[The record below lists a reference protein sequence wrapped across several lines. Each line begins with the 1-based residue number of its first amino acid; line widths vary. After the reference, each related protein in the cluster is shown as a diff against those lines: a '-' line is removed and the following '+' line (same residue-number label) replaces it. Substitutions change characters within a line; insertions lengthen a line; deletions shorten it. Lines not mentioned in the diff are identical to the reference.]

1 MTATTPGS
9 EFGTENSLDNPA
21 ADLTYDSVQAS
32 PGAEES
38 LIQSDQLTFE
48 HKKSV
53 GAIIRV
59 AIIGAVVLLLF
70 VGLTI
75 FLMQRQGSTALLQTG
90 SFNEIHLPLKGIAAP
105 EALLNAQSLK
115 VNGGLQV
122 TGSIVLSPT
131 AQPKSPVT
139 GQLYYDKSSNQ
150 LAFFNGQQFIN
161 LGGGGTNATNVTNVF
176 NGGGG
181 TSTAVSSASV
191 LLQTGSNTVQ
201 QTGNFS
207 VSGQGAVGSLNTTSI
222 TSSGGTLYINPV
234 TIDTTP
240 LPSGVPTNLGLT
252 TVGSQVTGTGW
263 ANTLSANKV
272 TVGNTG
278 GNLQSISAYF
288 AAGSSSAHV
297 QVAIY
302 EDDGDVPS
310 KPGALLAT
318 STSTNLV
325 PGGWVTI
332 SMPGVTL
339 SPNTTYWVAMNTD
352 DTTATRA
359 FDGGSQN
366 YCFISSNFGFMPDP
380 FSPPGCFGGNFT
392 YSIYATYLT
401 SASTPGSSSQAQV
414 SIAPTGATL
423 FQNTTDSNAALQ
435 VQNAAGGTIFNVD
448 TVNGRIAIGKAN
460 ASYKLDIAGG
470 DINLSTNRSIRFGGL
485 PALSVTSGGAKTSV
499 TNFQSGG
506 EVSIQGDN
514 FRVQDQSA
522 THANLFIDNNGATLF
537 QNRTDTAAGFGI
549 KNAGNQTLFNVDT
562 LGGNVLLTGAGTGNV
577 SVATAAGAGTTGNIT
592 IQTGDSSTTASGD
605 ISIDAGAGIVDG
617 QLVSNKTFEAGLEN
631 LTSWFGTTLALS
643 SAQART
649 GTNSLAET
657 GTGSFEGIIED
668 TNNPLTPV
676 TAGHQYYFSAWA
688 RAQTTP
694 RTINIAVHW
703 IGSGT
708 TNSLTPTI
716 DNTTGWTEVSSVVAA
731 PAGATAAYI
740 TITHSGANGEVHYFD
755 DLTITD
761 LSSASAI
768 SSIDIGKTN
777 AKIVTIGNLNQIGA
791 TSIYGGSGINLN
803 GGASSINI
811 NGGVINLTGNA
822 ASTLSTS
829 SGALTVTSAATA
841 TWGVGTASTG
851 VGGNLTLRAGGGGSD
866 DNNDGGDLFL
876 QGGARNGTG
885 IAGSVIVKPPTDAA
899 DAFQIQNSAGTAFLV
914 ADSTNKRI
922 SITGT
927 GASFASLTLDNA
939 HFKSIQT
946 TAPTIGTPASC
957 GVTPT
962 AAVTAGSTD
971 TAGSFSITTGTGGTA
986 ASCDVILTFAQPYG
1000 AAPKSIIVVG
1010 KNDAASAARQ
1020 IYVSGASTTTLTTSF
1035 GVSAGGANSTT
1046 YNFSYWVVE

>member
-1 MTATTPGS
+1 MKIS
-9 EFGTENSLDNPA
+9 
-21 ADLTYDSVQAS
+21 
-32 PGAEES
+32 
-38 LIQSDQLTFE
+38 
-48 HKKSV
+48 
-53 GAIIRV
+53 
-59 AIIGAVVLLLF
+59 
-70 VGLTI
+70 
-75 FLMQRQGSTALLQTG
+75 
-90 SFNEIHLPLKGIAAP
+90 AP
-105 EALLNAQSLK
+105 EAFLKAQKLK

-122 TGSIVLSPT
+122 TGSIILSPT
-131 AQPKSPVT
+131 TQPKSPVI
-139 GQLYYDKSSNQ
+139 GQLYFDQSSNR
-150 LAFFNGQQFIN
+150 LRYYDGQQFVSVTGETPAGATTNIQIN
-161 LGGGGTNATNVTNVF
+161 
-176 NGGGG
+176 NGGGAS
-181 TSTAVSSASV
+181 TSVSSASV

-207 VSGQGAVGSLNTTSI
+207 VSGQGTVGSLNTTSI

-310 KPGALLAT
+310 KPGALLAA

-332 SMPGVTL
+332 NMPAVTL
-339 SPNTTYWVAMNTD
+339 SPNTTYWIAMNTD

-401 SASTPGSSSQAQV
+401 SAGAPGSGSQAQV

-485 PALSVTSGGAKTSV
+485 PALSVAAGGAKTSV

-537 QNRTDTAAGFGI
+537 QNRVDTAAGFGI

-562 LGGNVLLTGAGTGNV
+562 LGGNVLLTGAGTGSV
-577 SVATAAGAGTTGNIT
+577 SVATAAGTGATGNIT

-605 ISIDAGAGIVDG
+605 INIDAGSGFIDG
-617 QLVSNKTFEAGLEN
+617 ELVSDKTFEAN
-631 LTSWFGTTLALS
+631 LNNMTAWFGVTVAQS
-643 SAQART
+643 AAQAHT
-649 GTNSLAET
+649 GTYSMAET
-657 GTGSFEGIIED
+657 GTGAFAGIIED
-668 TNNPLTPV
+668 QNFPVTAV
-676 TAGHQYYFSAWA
+676 TAGHQYYFSNWV
-688 RAQTTP
+688 RAQSTP
-694 RTINIAVHW
+694 RTISIAVHW
-703 IGSGT
+703 QGSAT
-708 TNSLTPTI
+708 TNTLTPTI
-716 DNTTGWTEVSSVVAA
+716 DSSTGWTEITGNLTA

-740 TITHSGANGEVHYFD
+740 TITHSGATGEVHYFD

-761 LSSASAI
+761 LSSASAV
-768 SSIDIGKTN
+768 SSINIGKTN
-777 AKIVTIGNLNQIGA
+777 AKIITIGNLNQIGA
-791 TSIYGGSGINLN
+791 TSIYGGSGININ
-803 GGASSINI
+803 GGVSGINI
-811 NGGVINLTGNA
+811 TGGVINLTGNA
-822 ASTLSTS
+822 ASVIGTS
-829 SGALTVTSAATA
+829 SGSLTVTSAATA
-841 TWGVGTASTG
+841 TWGIGMASSG
-851 VGGNLTLRAGGGGSD
+851 VGGDLTLRAGAGATD

-885 IAGSVIVKPPTDAA
+885 TAGSVIVKPPTDIA
-899 DAFQIQNSAGTAFLV
+899 DAFQIQNSSGTAFLV
-914 ADSTNKRI
+914 ADTANKQI
-922 SITGT
+922 SIAGT
-927 GASFASLTLDNA
+927 GGSFASLTLDNA
-939 HFKSIQT
+939 HFKSTQT
-946 TAPTIGTPASC
+946 TTPTINTPTNCGT
-957 GVTPT
+957 TPT

-971 TAGSFSITTGTGGTA
+971 SAGSLSITTGTGGTA
-986 ASCDVILTFAQPYG
+986 ASCDVTVTFNQAYG
-1000 AAPKSIIVVG
+1000 ATPKSIIIMG
-1010 KNDAASAARQ
+1010 KTDAASAARQ
-1020 IYVSGASTTTLTTSF
+1020 IYVSSASATTFTTSF

-1046 YNFSYWVVE
+1046 YNFSYWVIE